1 MFDPT
6 MKKKKKKKKV
16 PLDLDALEDSG
27 AVEEKTEAAAEVEE
41 KEEDKAGDGKW
52 YSNP

>member
-16 PLDLDALEDSG
+16 PLDLDALDESG
-27 AVEEKTEAAAEVEE
+27 AGEEKTETVAEVEE
-41 KEEDKAGDGKW
+41 KEGDKAVDGK
-52 YSNP
+52 